1 MMYLWA
7 IWKYLCTYF
16 IPSDCVLYEL
26 QYQAEILN
34 TGNVIVDTN
43 AIANI
48 ENIYE

>member
-1 MMYLWA
+1 MMHLWA
-7 IWKYLCTYF
+7 LRKYLCTYF

-26 QYQAEILN
+26 QYQQEILN